1 MKFIAFIES
10 RLAEPITAVDVCGQI
25 VLFGSISGYF
35 GVFNIQT
42 QKVAYSNYCE
52 DELIREVRIFDK
64 NGYIM
69 VGDEKILRISLSDPT
84 EVVKINF
91 EQFRHSEAFCT
102 NTFSMVGSRRGD
114 ELKSLLLYFPTPD
127 SEKMS
132 KLNRTGSC

>member
-1 MKFIAFIES
+1 MKFVAFIES
-10 RLAEPITAVDVCGQI
+10 RLAEPITAIDVYGQY

-35 GVFNIQT
+35 GVFYADT

-52 DELIREVRIFDK
+52 DELIRQVRIFDK

-69 VGDEKILRISLSDPT
+69 VGDEKILKIELEDPT
-84 EVVKINF
+84 TVETINF
-91 EQFRHSEAFCT
+91 EHFRHSEAFCT
-102 NTFSMVGSRRGD
+102 NTFNMVGSKKGD

-132 KLNRTGSC
+132 KLNRTGGC